1 MKFEYEE
8 FNTVEEVFLYLVSVA
23 PYGKQVMPISS
34 YKGYVFSLI
43 PLSPLTGEL
52 LMMVYTKGGLEP
64 GLVEFDVSTK
74 KFRMVPSVER
84 ADRNYFIVLTPK
96 SATLADEAI
105 KTLK

>member
-8 FNTVEEVFLYLVSVA
+8 FGTVEDVFLYLVSVA
-23 PYGKQVMPISS
+23 PYGKQVMPVSS
-34 YKGYVFSLI
+34 YKGHVFSII
-43 PLSPLTGEL
+43 PLSPLTGEIM
-52 LMMVYTKGGLEP
+52 MMVYTKGKLEQ

-74 KFRMVPSVER
+74 KFRTVQSVER

-105 KTLK
+105 KGLS

>member
-8 FNTVEEVFLYLVSVA
+8 FNNIEDVFLYLVSVA

-52 LMMVYTKGGLEP
+52 LMMVYTEGNLEP

-74 KFRMVPSVER
+74 KFRMVPAVER

-96 SATLADEAI
+96 LATLADEAI
-105 KTLK
+105 KGLK